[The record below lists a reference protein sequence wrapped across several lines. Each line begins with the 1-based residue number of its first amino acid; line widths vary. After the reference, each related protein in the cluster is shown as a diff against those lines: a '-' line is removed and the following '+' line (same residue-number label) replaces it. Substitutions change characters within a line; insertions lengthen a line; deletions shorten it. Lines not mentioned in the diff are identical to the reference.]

1 MKNIIILC
9 YLILPFAVTAQ
20 TEQYKDALEIIVN
33 SNEYKTYTSNPKK
46 YHVSEELIV
55 FSKMGKMFK
64 KQLSENDVELSDYDI
79 VNNDKKKNTID
90 KGLLDLNKKKCAKLK
105 IYFTEEQDGIFFA
118 ELIKEK
124 KRNVE
129 YGSRTHFGISHMY
142 MFKNNQGNI
151 ELLEVQKINY
161 N

>member
-1 MKNIIILC
+1 MRNIIIVCFLV
-9 YLILPFAVTAQ
+9 LPFTITAQ
-20 TEQYKDALEIIVN
+20 TQQYKDALEIIVN
-33 SNEYKTYTSNPKK
+33 SNEYKSYTNNPKK
-46 YHVSEELIV
+46 YHVSEELII

-64 KQLSENDVELSDYDI
+64 KQLSKNDVELSDYDI
-79 VNNDKKKNTID
+79 VNNDRKKNTID

-105 IYFTEEQDGIFFA
+105 IYFTEQQDGVFFA

-124 KRNVE
+124 KKNVE
-129 YGSRTHFGISHMY
+129 YDSRTHFGVSHMY
-142 MFKNNQGNI
+142 MFKNNQGKI

>member
-1 MKNIIILC
+1 MKSIITLYC
-9 YLILPFAVTAQ
+9 LIVSFAIMAQ
-20 TEQYKDALEIIVN
+20 IEQYKNALEIIVS
-33 SNEYKTYTSNPKK
+33 SNEYKTYTSNPKN

-64 KQLSENDVELSDYDI
+64 TQLSENDIELSDYDI
-79 VNNDKKKNTID
+79 VNNDKKKSTIN
-90 KGLLDLNKKKCAKLK
+90 KALLNLNKKKCAKLK
-105 IYFTEEQDGIFFA
+105 IYFTEQQDGVFFA

-129 YGSRTHFGISHMY
+129 YDSRTHFGVSHMY
-142 MFKNNQGNI
+142 MFKNNQGKI
-151 ELLEVQKINY
+151 ELLEVKKINY

>member
-1 MKNIIILC
+1 MRNIIILC
-9 YLILPFAVTAQ
+9 YLILPFTIMAQ
-20 TEQYKDALEIIVN
+20 IEQYEEALEVIVN
-33 SNEYKTYTSNPKK
+33 SDEYKAYTSNSKK
-46 YHVSEELIV
+46 YHVSDELIV

-79 VNNDKKKNTID
+79 VYNDKKKNTID
-90 KGLLDLNKKKCAKLK
+90 KALLDLNKKKCAKLK

-124 KRNVE
+124 KKNVK
-129 YGSRTHFGISHMY
+129 YDTRTHFGISHIY
-142 MFKNNQGNI
+142 MFRSNQGKI